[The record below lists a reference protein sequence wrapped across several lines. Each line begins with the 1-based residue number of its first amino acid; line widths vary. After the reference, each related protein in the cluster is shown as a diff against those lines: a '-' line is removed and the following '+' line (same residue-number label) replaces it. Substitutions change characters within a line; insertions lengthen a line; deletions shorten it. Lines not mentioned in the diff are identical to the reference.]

1 MHYDSS
7 SRMDVKYCQEEAN
20 SPENSSFDEQKLVRE
35 VLAGNKQACE
45 DFIIRYKC
53 SVLKVINGKV
63 PAEMVEELFHT
74 TFICAL
80 KSLPTYDF
88 RKPIRNWLSRIA
100 TCRCYDYWRA
110 ENRKK
115 REIPASSIAEYHEW
129 ASQLTSDFSSTSDLE
144 EASLARARGLTTW
157 ALNQLSAEDRMVL
170 TMIHL
175 EGYST
180 EEAADLLGWNSVTVR
195 VRAFRS
201 RKKLRNLLSKMLQ
214 GESSNE

>member
-7 SRMDVKYCQEEAN
+7 SRMDVKFRQEDATP
-20 SPENSSFDEQKLVRE
+20 SQVSSSDEQSLVRE
-35 VLAGNKQACE
+35 ILAGNRQVCE
-45 DFIIRYKC
+45 DFILRYKS

-80 KSLPTYDF
+80 KSLPIYDF
-88 RKPIRNWLSRIA
+88 RKPLKNWLSRIA

-115 REIPASSIAEYHEW
+115 KEIPASSLAEYHEW
-129 ASQLTSDFSSTSDLE
+129 ANQLTADFSSMSELE

-157 ALNQLSAEDRMVL
+157 AFNQLSAEDRMVV

-180 EEAADLLGWNSVTVR
+180 EEAAELLGWNAVTVR

-201 RKKLRNLLSKMLQ
+201 RKKLRKLLSSYGKIIIK
-214 GESSNE
+214 